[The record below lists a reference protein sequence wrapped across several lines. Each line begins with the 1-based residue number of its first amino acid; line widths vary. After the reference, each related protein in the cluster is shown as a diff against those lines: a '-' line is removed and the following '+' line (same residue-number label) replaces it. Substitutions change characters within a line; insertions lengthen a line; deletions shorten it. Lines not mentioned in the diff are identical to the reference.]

1 MNAASLRD
9 PDADRKP
16 PAYLHHD
23 MSEVTRVFWEYY
35 NDWRPITLGP
45 DGPDHENP
53 RFVDNDPD
61 DYGVLLMNREKI
73 IDHSVPIETA
83 YLKVQTREDGG
94 FTWISLVE
102 YMDRE
107 PAKCFFYVLSHNLLY
122 EDRAWFTVLPAYVYL
137 YREDEDEDSDSDEE
151 FIISLTNRDR
161 IRQRRSAERDA
172 CVERSRNRREGG
184 NGASGNTF
192 YI

>member
-1 MNAASLRD
+1 
-9 PDADRKP
+9 
-16 PAYLHHD
+16 
-23 MSEVTRVFWEYY
+23 
-35 NDWRPITLGP
+35 
-45 DGPDHENP
+45 
-53 RFVDNDPD
+53 
-61 DYGVLLMNREKI
+61 MNREKI
-73 IDHSVPIETA
+73 IDHCVSVETA
-83 YLKVQTREDGG
+83 YLKVQTRDGE

-107 PAKCFFYVLSHNLLY
+107 PAKCFFYVLRHNLLY
-122 EDRAWFTVLPAYVYL
+122 EDRAWFTVLPAYEYL